1 MKKISYKMLTRRF
14 VGITGVMLKID
25 GDETEIMK
33 PSEFPG
39 IADDEDVE
47 LVGIEKNRNILVL
60 EFTREGE

>member
-14 VGITGVMLKID
+14 AGITGVMLKID